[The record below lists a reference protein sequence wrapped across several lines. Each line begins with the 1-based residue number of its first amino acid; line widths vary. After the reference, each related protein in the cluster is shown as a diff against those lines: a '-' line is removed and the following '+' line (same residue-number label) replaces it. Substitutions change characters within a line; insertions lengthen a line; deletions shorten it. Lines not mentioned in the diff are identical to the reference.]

1 MADHSDNKGIKGGE
15 RAHNQANITMNIF
28 NWRSALKEKVTAFIK
43 QQKEDYKDEH
53 LYNFIL
59 QELFKEDF
67 KGFTKEAF
75 KKVGKSKAS
84 GLYLLLKTYRVW
96 V

>member
-1 MADHSDNKGIKGGE
+1 
-15 RAHNQANITMNIF
+15 MNIF
-28 NWRSALKEKVTAFIK
+28 NWRSALKEEVAIFIK
-43 QQKEDYKDEH
+43 QQKEDYKDKH

-67 KGFTKEAF
+67 KGFTKKAF
-75 KKVGKSKAS
+75 KKVGKSKVL
-84 GLYLLLKTYRVW
+84 GLYILLRIYKVW

>member
-1 MADHSDNKGIKGGE
+1 MADHSNNKEIKRGE
-15 RAHNQANITMNIF
+15 KAHNQANIIINIF
-28 NWRSALKEKVTAFIK
+28 NQRSALKEKVTAFIK
-43 QQKEDYKDEH
+43 QQKEDYKDKH

-67 KGFTKEAF
+67 KGFTEKVF
-75 KKVGKSKAS
+75 KKVKKSKAS
-84 GLYLLLKTYRVW
+84 GLYLLLRIYKIW